1 MNFSYPFFLFLLP
14 LALAPIII
22 HLIFNI
28 IRRQKP
34 FPNIFILK
42 VIKEEERGFKKI
54 SDLILIILRVLI
66 ILLIILLLSKPY
78 ISFEKMPSLIIVDVS
93 ASVKPF
99 REKIEKILNEYP
111 NIKKLYISDRIYE
124 KMPNQMLSTLNY
136 EVFKKLDLDNSIV
149 ISDFQKSN
157 FLSLENYRKYKIGEV
172 SKNRAIIDVKQISDT
187 LIVKTKL
194 NGNLEIYEDEKLIYL
209 KPIFDT
215 ITKITNLN
223 VKKGFLK
230 LKLLPLDSLDYDN
243 YYYAFFEPSKTIK
256 ARIFADKT
264 DYKMLFLFLNSIFRF
279 YEGDEFIF
287 IAQRNFPIKSVL
299 NPNSKVIV
307 FFDNFDVPFEIK
319 RNYIFNGV
327 VLDSV
332 MLYFS
337 KDIIYKKDNLILIG
351 IDVKELLLNPKLTLW
366 FENFLSNLIGNYKI
380 YYSSPSERI
389 NFDKPIRIRTPDGAI
404 FQTNSIL
411 INDIGFYVSDED
423 KIVICSNVDRKES
436 LNDYY
441 EIQNDKL
448 PKVKDI
454 SNLLAVLLI
463 IVILFEIIYSNRGA
477 FVT

>member
-1 MNFSYPFFLFLLP
+1 MNFSYPFFLYLLP
-14 LALAPIII
+14 LTIVPIII

-42 VIKEEERGFKKI
+42 IIKEEERGLKKI
-54 SDLILIILRVLI
+54 SDLILIILRILI

-78 ISFEKMPSLIIVDVS
+78 ISFEKMPSLMIIDVS
-93 ASVKPF
+93 ASMKPF
-99 REKIEKILNEYP
+99 KEKIEKILNEYP
-111 NIKKLYISDRIYE
+111 NIKKLYISDKVYE

-136 EVFKKLDLDNSIV
+136 GVFKKLNLDNSIV

-172 SKNRAIIDVKQISDT
+172 SKNRAIIDVKRISDT

-194 NGNLEIYEDEKLIYL
+194 NGNLEIYENENLIYI

-223 VKKGFLK
+223 VKTGFLK

-243 YYYAFFEPSKTIK
+243 YYYVFFEPSKTIK

-264 DYKMLFLFLNSIFRF
+264 NYKILFLFLNSIFKAE
-279 YEGDEFIF
+279 EGDDFIF
-287 IAQRNFPIKSVL
+287 IAQKNFPIKSVL
-299 NPNSKVIV
+299 NKNSKVIV

-327 VLDSV
+327 VIDSV

-337 KDIIYKKDNLILIG
+337 RDVVYKKDNLILIG
-351 IDVKELLLNPKLTLW
+351 IDIKELLLNPKLVIW
-366 FENFLSNLIGNYKI
+366 FENFLNNLVGNYKI

-389 NFDKPIRIRTPDGAI
+389 NFDKPIRIRAPDGTT

-411 INDIGFYVSDED
+411 INDVGFYFSDEE
-423 KIVICSNVDRKES
+423 KIVICSNVDRRES

-441 EIQNDKL
+441 EIQSYNL
-448 PKVKDI
+448 PKVRDI
-454 SNLLAVLLI
+454 SNLLAILLLI
-463 IVILFEIIYSNRGA
+463 IVFVEIVYLRRH
-477 FVT
+477 

>member
-99 REKIEKILNEYP
+99 KEKIEKILNNYP
-111 NIKKLYISDRIYE
+111 NIKKLYISDKIYE

-136 EVFKKLDLDNSIV
+136 EVFKKLNLDNSIV

-172 SKNRAIIDVKQISDT
+172 SKNRAIIEVKQISDT

-194 NGNLEIYEDEKLIYL
+194 SGNLEIYEDDKLIYL

-337 KDIIYKKDNLILIG
+337 KDIIYKK
-351 IDVKELLLNPKLTLW
+351 E
-366 FENFLSNLIGNYKI
+366 I

-411 INDIGFYVSDED
+411 INDVGFYVSDED

-463 IVILFEIIYSNRGA
+463 IVILFEIIYSRHS
-477 FVT
+477 

>member
-1 MNFSYPFFLFLLP
+1 MNFSYPFFLYLLP
-14 LALAPIII
+14 LTIVPIII

-42 VIKEEERGFKKI
+42 IIKEEERGLKKI
-54 SDLILIILRVLI
+54 SDLILIILRILI

-78 ISFEKMPSLIIVDVS
+78 ISFEKMPSLMIIDVS
-93 ASVKPF
+93 ASMKPF
-99 REKIEKILNEYP
+99 KEKIEKILNEYP
-111 NIKKLYISDRIYE
+111 NIKKLYISDKVYE

-136 EVFKKLDLDNSIV
+136 GVFKKLNLDNSIV

-172 SKNRAIIDVKQISDT
+172 SKNRAIIDVKRISDT

-194 NGNLEIYEDEKLIYL
+194 NGNLEIYENENLIYI

-223 VKKGFLK
+223 VKTGFLK

-243 YYYAFFEPSKTIK
+243 YYYVFFEPSKTIK

-264 DYKMLFLFLNSIFRF
+264 NYKILFLFLNSIFKAE
-279 YEGDEFIF
+279 EGDDFIF
-287 IAQRNFPIKSVL
+287 IAQKNFPIKSVL
-299 NPNSKVIV
+299 NKNSKIIV

-327 VLDSV
+327 VIDSV

-337 KDIIYKKDNLILIG
+337 RDVVYKKDNLILIG
-351 IDVKELLLNPKLTLW
+351 IDIKELLLNPKLVIW
-366 FENFLSNLIGNYKI
+366 FENFLNNLVGNYKI

-389 NFDKPIRIRTPDGAI
+389 NFDKPIRIRAPDGTT

-411 INDIGFYVSDED
+411 INDVGFYFSDEE
-423 KIVICSNVDRKES
+423 KIVICSNVDRRES

-441 EIQNDKL
+441 EIQSYNL
-448 PKVKDI
+448 PKVRDI
-454 SNLLAVLLI
+454 SNLLAILLLI
-463 IVILFEIIYSNRGA
+463 IVFVEIVYLRRH
-477 FVT
+477 

>member
-1 MNFSYPFFLFLLP
+1 MNFSYPFFLYLLP
-14 LALAPIII
+14 LTIVPIII

-42 VIKEEERGFKKI
+42 IIKEEEKGFKRI
-54 SDLILIILRVLI
+54 SDLILIILRVLM

-78 ISFEKMPSLIIVDVS
+78 ISFEKMPSLMIIDVS
-93 ASVKPF
+93 ASMKPF
-99 REKIEKILNEYP
+99 KEKIEKILNEYP
-111 NIKKLYISDRIYE
+111 NIKKLYISDKIYE
-124 KMPNQMLSTLNY
+124 KMPNQMLSILNF
-136 EVFKKLDLDNSIV
+136 EVFKKLDLENSIV

-157 FLSLENYRKYKIGEV
+157 FLSLGNYRKYKIGEV

-194 NGNLEIYEDEKLIYL
+194 NGNLEIYENEKLIYI

-223 VKKGFLK
+223 VKTGFLK
-230 LKLLPLDSLDYDN
+230 LKLIPLDSLDYDN

-256 ARIFADKT
+256 ARIFSDKT
-264 DYKMLFLFLNSIFRF
+264 TYKILSSFLNSIFRSR
-279 YEGDEFIF
+279 EGDDFIF
-287 IAQRNFPIKSVL
+287 IAQKNFPIRSVL
-299 NPNSKVIV
+299 NKNSKVIL

-319 RNYIFNGV
+319 RNYIFNGLV
-327 VLDSV
+327 IDSV

-351 IDVKELLLNPKLTLW
+351 IDVKELLLNPRLAIW
-366 FENFLSNLIGNYKI
+366 FENFLNNLIGNYKV
-380 YYSSPSERI
+380 YYSSPNERI
-389 NFDKPIRIRTPDGAI
+389 NFDKPLRIRTPDGTI

-411 INDIGFYVSDED
+411 INDVGFYFSDEE

-441 EIQNDKL
+441 EIQNNKL

-454 SNLLAVLLI
+454 SNLLATLLI
-463 IVILFEIIYSNRGA
+463 IVILIEIIYSRRS
-477 FVT
+477 